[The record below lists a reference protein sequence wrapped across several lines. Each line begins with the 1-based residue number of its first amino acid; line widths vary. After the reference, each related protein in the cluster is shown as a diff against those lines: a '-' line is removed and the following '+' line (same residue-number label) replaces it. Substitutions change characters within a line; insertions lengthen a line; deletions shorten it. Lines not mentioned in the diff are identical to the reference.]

1 MARRLVV
8 TKPGHAE
15 LADFSPRSLADG
27 EVRLRTLHTG
37 LSAGTE
43 LTWFKG
49 TNPYLAARWDAEVG
63 LFRDGEPG
71 QEYPVERLGYMEVG
85 QVVETRSQAYPEGSV
100 VAAAYGHATEHVL
113 DPRAEHAV
121 ILPAELDPLL
131 GIYVAHMGPICA
143 NGLLHAAAEAAG
155 ASGGLGLDAGVRGRS
170 VLVTG
175 AGVVGLLTA
184 LFAAEHGAAEIV
196 VADADQRRLAVAEQL
211 GFVAL
216 DAGRTDIA
224 TVLKDRWRHGRG
236 DHGADVAFQCRGRP
250 GDLAIALRSLRPQ
263 GAVIDL
269 AFYQDGAA
277 DVRLGEEFHHNGL
290 ALRCAQVGR
299 VPRGLA
305 GWWDRRRLSLET
317 IALLAARGEQVR
329 SRLITNVIPLAAAP
343 SLLADLA
350 ERRRHVLQ
358 AVFEPSE

>member
-1 MARRLVV
+1 VPRRLIV
-8 TKPGHAE
+8 TKPEYAE
-15 LADFSPRSLADG
+15 LVELPSQPLADG
-27 EVRLRTLHTG
+27 QVRLRTLHTG

-63 LFRDGEPG
+63 LFRAGQPG

-85 QVVETRSQAYPEGSV
+85 QVVETRSAAYPEGSV

-113 DPRAEHAV
+113 DPRTEHAV
-121 ILPAELDPLL
+121 ALPADLDPLL

-155 ASGGLGLDAGVRGRS
+155 AGGALELGDGVRGRL

-175 AGVVGLLTA
+175 SGVVGLLTA
-184 LFAAEHGAAEIV
+184 LFAAEHGAAEV
-196 VADADQRRLAVAEQL
+196 AVADADQRRLAVAERL
-211 GFVAL
+211 GFTTFDDSGTDVA
-216 DAGRTDIA
+216 A
-224 TVLKDRWRHGRG
+224 VLKDRWRHGPG

-250 GDLAIALRSLRPQ
+250 SSLATALRSLRPQ
-263 GAVIDL
+263 GTVVDL

-290 ALRCAQVGR
+290 ALRSAQIGR
-299 VPRGLA
+299 VPRGLV
-305 GWWDRRRLSLET
+305 GWWDRLRLSLET
-317 IALLAARGEQVR
+317 VALLGRRGADIRPCLV
-329 SRLITNVIPLAAAP
+329 TDVIPLDDAP
-343 SLLADLA
+343 ALLADLA
-350 ERRRHVLQ
+350 ARRRHVLQ
-358 AVFEPSE
+358 AVFEP

>member
-1 MARRLVV
+1 VPRRLVV
-8 TKPGHAE
+8 TKPGYAE
-15 LADFSPRSLADG
+15 VVDSPRRPLAEG
-27 EVRLRTLHTG
+27 QVRLQTLYTG

-63 LFRDGEPG
+63 LFRSGEPG
-71 QEYPVERLGYMEVG
+71 IGYPIERLGYMEVG
-85 QVVETRSQAYPEGSV
+85 QVVETRSAAYPEGAT

-113 DPRAEHAV
+113 DPRSEHAV
-121 ILPAELDPLL
+121 VLPAGFDPLL

-143 NGLLHAAAEAAG
+143 NGLLHAAADAG
-155 ASGGLGLDAGVRGRS
+155 LPGGAVDLDAGVRGRT

-184 LFAAEHGAAEIV
+184 LFAVHQGAAEV
-196 VADADQRRLAVAEQL
+196 VVSDVDARRLAVADRL

-216 DAGRTDIA
+216 DEGAIDVA
-224 TVLKDRWRHGRG
+224 VVLKERWRHGPG

-250 GDLAIALRSLRPQ
+250 NSLATALRALRAQ
-263 GAVIDL
+263 GSVIDL

-290 ALRCAQVGR
+290 ALRCAQIGR

-317 IALLAARGEQVR
+317 VALLSARGRDVR
-329 SRLITNVIPLAAAP
+329 AGLVTDVVPLDEAP

-350 ERRRHVLQ
+350 ARRRHVLQ
-358 AVFEPSE
+358 AVFEP